1 MAQEQ
6 SVAATG
12 AYEVRL
18 AERSDRERF
27 LALYEDVWGRSRSE
41 AWFDWR
47 FAAAPY
53 SAEVEMVVAE
63 RHGDL
68 VGAEVLLPMPL
79 SVGGERVDARQPVDW
94 IVHPDH
100 RRQGVFTRMTELL
113 LATYGDRT
121 DIFFNFPTD
130 ALLPGLEKFDW
141 TTVSRQSTRYRIND
155 LQNATR
161 DSTAID
167 SPVVNLLNR
176 VGASAISA
184 GLAAAD
190 LLTPTPSGV
199 SVERVDGPATDA
211 ITTVYGETRPDDDVH
226 VPREAPFVDWR
237 FANPRWDVD
246 TYVARR
252 DGHPAAT
259 VVVATAEKPHT
270 TVGYLLDV
278 QPMTTVP
285 ERAPAFAA
293 ALDAALAD
301 LAVDAVQAPTDP
313 YPRVLRRRGFLCDD
327 NPLVS
332 RFSTPATHVVKPVG
346 DGERFEGDVFDAERW
361 QLMLG
366 DRDIE

>member
-1 MAQEQ
+1 MAQRQ
-6 SVAATG
+6 SVATTG

-18 AERSDRERF
+18 GGLADRERF

-53 SAEVEMVVAE
+53 SSDVEMVVAE
-63 RHGDL
+63 RDGAL
-68 VGAEVLLPMPL
+68 VGAELLLPMPL
-79 SVGGERVDARQPVDW
+79 AVGDERVAARQPVDW

-113 LATYGDRT
+113 LEAYGDSV
-121 DIFFNFPTD
+121 DLLFNFPTD

-141 TTVSRQSTRYRIND
+141 TTVSRQSTRYRVHSPR
-155 LQNATR
+155 AVTG
-161 DSTAID
+161 D
-167 SPVVNLLNR
+167 SPAVSLIEG
-176 VGASAISA
+176 VGERTMRA
-184 GLAAAD
+184 GLGAVDWLTA
-190 LLTPTPSGV
+190 TPTGV

-211 ITTVYGETRPDDDVH
+211 ITTVYDQTRPADVH
-226 VPREAPFVDWR
+226 VPRTEAYVDWR
-237 FANPRWDVD
+237 FANPQWDID

-252 DGHPAAT
+252 GRRPAAT
-259 VVVATAEKPHT
+259 VVVATAAEQHE
-270 TVGYLLDV
+270 TVAYVLDV

-301 LAVDAVQAPTDP
+301 LDVDAVAAPTTP
-313 YPRVLRRRGFLCDD
+313 YPSVFRRRGFLRDD
-327 NPLVS
+327 TPVLS
-332 RFSTPATHVVKPVG
+332 RFSTATTHVVKPLGRG
-346 DGERFEGDVFDAERW
+346 DRGFDRDVFDGENW
-361 QLMLG
+361 QLLLG